1 MAELFPDQVSSVRIM
16 RTAGIHA
23 ERIDVEQPA
32 RSRWFQIVDEASK
45 DGKLPV
51 LLEVAVSEYPGQTDL
66 RLLRDEMTRAER
78 LSRPR
83 LTVLAIWPTQ
93 QGMNPP
99 GADEADSGLYDAGID
114 YLALVGPDAIRDGV
128 VREWARIEPDIVE
141 IMTHGMEGLI
151 YLTDGPTSPGWWGR
165 LAADHQPRLLLLL
178 SCESSQSA
186 ALDIPDALI
195 RAGVQ
200 AVIVASDRLLVAD
213 AVRFARR
220 FYAELASD
228 NDIAHAFE
236 RARLTMTDEGA
247 RMIRLRQNRDISSD
261 FLARA
266 TIS

>member
-1 MAELFPDQVSSVRIM
+1 
-16 RTAGIHA
+16 
-23 ERIDVEQPA
+23 
-32 RSRWFQIVDEASK
+32 
-45 DGKLPV
+45 
-51 LLEVAVSEYPGQTDL
+51 
-66 RLLRDEMTRAER
+66 MTRAER